1 MSINKY
7 LTILYLIFPNFDKSL
22 IINSKRLILRI
33 FSYNIIATIPIEYSL
48 GTKGMYIYYNINAH
62 EIISF
67 VNCIN
72 TALPILI
79 THGTTKQGVQNTS
92 KVRVYTL

>member
-1 MSINKY
+1 
-7 LTILYLIFPNFDKSL
+7 
-22 IINSKRLILRI
+22 
-33 FSYNIIATIPIEYSL
+33 
-48 GTKGMYIYYNINAH
+48 MYIYYNINAH

-79 THGTTKQGVQNTS
+79 THGTTKQGVHYTS